1 MCRSDSV
8 FAKCLVQD
16 QSQSLHAKVT
26 PLYLKITSWCFGLR
40 GFLSLGW
47 PHGKGLLN
55 IVFTSN
61 QPYFHTSVKETT
73 TNLLHTKN
81 HVCVINKPR
90 GKTTTLRR
98 VVCGAQPTTF
108 YIFFSE
114 RSPLYSHDN
123 TTRNCACACV
133 AQAISFN
140 SVYAQGKENLYTTT
154 STMVCM
160 CVLIYK
166 CNKNHVC
173 IKQTEQVQQTQ
184 HQEYTL
190 NRVPCGLLCV

>member
-1 MCRSDSV
+1 MFSSRSI
-8 FAKCLVQD
+8 
-16 QSQSLHAKVT
+16 T
-26 PLYLKITSWCFGLR
+26 ITSRQSYTIVSKNNQLVFRPQRLALTWLATWERFAQYCIHKQPTLF
-40 GFLSLGW
+40 S
-47 PHGKGLLN
+47 HKCKGN
-55 IVFTSN
+55 N
-61 QPYFHTSVKETT
+61 KQ

-140 SVYAQGKENLYTTT
+140 SVYAQDKENFYTTT
-154 STMVCM
+154 STMVCVCVYSFTSVTKTM
-160 CVLIYK
+160 CA
-166 CNKNHVC
+166 
-173 IKQTEQVQQTQ
+173 
-184 HQEYTL
+184 
-190 NRVPCGLLCV
+190 